1 MSYSFQLKSIPLKQK
16 PKSGPR
22 FFKPAPK
29 TKKIEQ
35 RLLEIT
41 IERLSDEGRGIGF
54 LNGKVVFVAGA
65 LPRER
70 AKVRVLDEKRN
81 LIEAE
86 LIELVERSPQRI
98 EPKCPLFGRCGGC
111 QLQML
116 DDNAQLDHKQ
126 QMLKRLLAPVVGNA
140 QWEQPLVAGAWSY
153 RHRARLAVS
162 AVDDKPVVGFKGANS
177 HQVIPVPA
185 CPILDERLQPLL
197 DGLPQ
202 WLAQLSQWRR
212 VEEILIAVDADGQ
225 LALDWNIQRASP
237 KADAE
242 KLQALAQAAGVI
254 CGPAAALRY
263 DVPAANNE
271 FNFSVRDF
279 TQVNPAINDQL
290 VQRAFEW
297 LAPTEP
303 DRIADLFC
311 GLGNFTLPLA
321 RIAQSVV
328 GYESSAAMVVR
339 AGANATTRA
348 NRSMFE
354 VLDLFSAAEKL
365 PDQFDKVLLDPPR
378 AGAKAVC
385 EQLAKSKQVKRIV
398 YVSCNPQTLVRDL
411 GILTAGGFIVER
423 AALVDMFPQT
433 GHCEAIVQLNR

>member
-1 MSYSFQLKSIPLKQK
+1 MKQK

-29 TKKIEQ
+29 VKKVEQ
-35 RLLEIT
+35 KICEVA

-54 LNGKVVFVAGA
+54 LQGKVVFVAGA
-65 LPRER
+65 LPGEK

-86 LIELVERSPQRI
+86 LIELTARSAQRI
-98 EPKCPLFGRCGGC
+98 EPGCPLFGRCGGC

-116 DDNAQLDHKQ
+116 DDSAQLAHKQ
-126 QMLKRLLAPVVGNA
+126 HILAHLLKPVAENM
-140 QWEQPLVAGAWSY
+140 QWEKPLTATPWNY
-153 RHRARLAVS
+153 RHRARLAVT
-162 AVDDKPVVGFKGANS
+162 AIDGQPAVGFKSANS

-185 CPILDERLQPLL
+185 CPILDARLQPLL

-202 WLAQLSQWRR
+202 WLAQLSEWRR
-212 VEEILIAVDADGQ
+212 VEEILIAVDANGQ

-242 KLQALAQAAGVI
+242 KFQALAQAAGVI
-254 CGPAAALRY
+254 CGPHAVLNY
-263 DVPAANNE
+263 TVPGSNSA
-271 FNFSVRDF
+271 FDFSVRDF

-290 VQRAFEW
+290 VQRALEW
-297 LAPTEP
+297 LAPMP
-303 DRIADLFC
+303 ADQIADLFC

-321 RIAQSVV
+321 RNAQAVV
-328 GYESSAAMVVR
+328 GYEGSSVMVERARTNAVARSSSA
-339 AGANATTRA
+339 T
-348 NRSMFE
+348 FE
-354 VLDLFSAAEKL
+354 ALDLFEKAAQL
-365 PDQFDKVLLDPPR
+365 PDRFNKVLLDPPR

-385 EQLAKSKQVKRIV
+385 GQLAQSKQVQCIV
-398 YVSCNPQTLVRDL
+398 YVSCNPQTLLRDL
-411 GILTAGGFIVER
+411 GILTAGGFNLDR

-433 GHCEAIVQLNR
+433 GHCETLVQLKR

>member
-1 MSYSFQLKSIPLKQK
+1 MKQK
-16 PKSGPR
+16 TKSGPR

-35 RLLEIT
+35 RVLEIT

-54 LNGKVVFVAGA
+54 LQGKVVFVAGA
-65 LPRER
+65 LPGEKAR
-70 AKVRVLDEKRN
+70 ARVLDEKRN

-116 DDNAQLDHKQ
+116 GDNAQLDHKQ
-126 QMLKRLLAPVVGNA
+126 QMLMRLLAPVTGNG
-140 QWEQPLVAGAWSY
+140 QWEKPLVANAWSY

-162 AVDDKPVVGFKGANS
+162 AVDDKPVLGFKGANS

-197 DGLPQ
+197 DWLPQ

-212 VEEILIAVDADGQ
+212 VEELLIAVDADGQ

-242 KLQALAQAAGVI
+242 KLQTLAQAAGVI
-254 CGPAAALRY
+254 CGSAAVLRY
-263 DVPAANNE
+263 DVPGANNN

-290 VQRAFEW
+290 VKRALEW
-297 LAPTEP
+297 LAPTAE

-328 GYESSAAMVVR
+328 GYESSTAMV
-339 AGANATTRA
+339 TRA
-348 NRSMFE
+348 NANAAAQNLSGDANNRATFE
-354 VLDLFSAAEKL
+354 VLDLFAAATQL

-378 AGAKAVC
+378 AGAKAAC

-411 GILTAGGFIVER
+411 GILTAGGFSVEH